1 MIVLLSGGT
10 GGAKLARGLLDVL
23 GPDRLAVIANTGDD
37 IAAFG
42 LHVSPDPDLVTYWLA
57 GVIDEQ
63 RGYGI
68 EGETHETFEQLVAAR
83 RPRTGSASATAT
95 SPPACC
101 APSCCTRAGA

>member
-10 GGAKLARGLLDVL
+10 GGAKLARGLLDEL

-68 EGETHETFEQLVAAR
+68 EGETEHVFERVVELGGA
-83 RPRTGSASATAT
+83 TGSGSATRT
-95 SPPACC
+95 SRPACC
-101 APSCCTRAGA
+101 ARRCCTRARA